1 MFNNKK
7 SGDWLDQK
15 SKSEIEKLIK
25 ITRYNKYGGIK
36 KSKNRKE
43 DILPYKIDKVEKAK
57 LEKEI
62 KLQKQHDQKEHLTH
76 CLHDVDGVMEINI

>member
-25 ITRYNKYGGIK
+25 ITRYNKHSGIK
-36 KSKNRKE
+36 K
-43 DILPYKIDKVEKAK
+43 
-57 LEKEI
+57 
-62 KLQKQHDQKEHLTH
+62 
-76 CLHDVDGVMEINI
+76 

>member
-25 ITRYNKYGGIK
+25 IARYNKYGRIK
-36 KSKNRKE
+36 K
-43 DILPYKIDKVEKAK
+43 
-57 LEKEI
+57 
-62 KLQKQHDQKEHLTH
+62 
-76 CLHDVDGVMEINI
+76 